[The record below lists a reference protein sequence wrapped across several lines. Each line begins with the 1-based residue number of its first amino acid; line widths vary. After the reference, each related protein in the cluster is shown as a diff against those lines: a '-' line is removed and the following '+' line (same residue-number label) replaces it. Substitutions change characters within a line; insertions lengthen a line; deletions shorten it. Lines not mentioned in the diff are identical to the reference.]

1 MDMTENKDIEVI
13 DLRIIFKRL
22 WDKRKL
28 FYIVLPTVFILSC
41 LYIICIPRSYTT
53 TTKMAPEVENVLG
66 NGTLGDI
73 ASTFGL
79 NLNDMQTS
87 DAITPLL
94 YPDLMED
101 NGFVAELFNIPV
113 KSIDGEIDTTY
124 YQYLKKHQK
133 HAWWKYPIVALPS
146 GFHHHKKSF
155 QERR

>member
-79 NLNDMQTS
+79 NLNDMQKS

-94 YPDLMED
+94 
-101 NGFVAELFNIPV
+101 
-113 KSIDGEIDTTY
+113 
-124 YQYLKKHQK
+124 
-133 HAWWKYPIVALPS
+133 
-146 GFHHHKKSF
+146 
-155 QERR
+155 